1 MATGYTSI
9 EPTRPPPARM
19 TAALPSRM
27 SMAPPAQMTLASPAQ
42 RNIAPIAV
50 MTATAPRLFN
60 TPSSPSLVRRQ
71 GGARATLGDPTNR
84 QNAAAHLS
92 RILASLFQAYPHA
105 QQVGD
110 VGNII
115 QQMGVA
121 ARRGEV
127 NELLRLHGTVLAILM
142 IAESND
148 HMR

>member
-1 MATGYTSI
+1 
-9 EPTRPPPARM
+9 M
-19 TAALPSRM
+19 TA
-27 SMAPPAQMTLASPAQ
+27 APPAQMTMAPPDQMTAAPPVY
-42 RNIAPIAV
+42 RNIALMAI
-50 MTATAPRLFN
+50 MTAPPSHPYP
-60 TPSSPSLVRRQ
+60 PSSPALAQRQ
-71 GGARATLGDPTNR
+71 AGSPTAPGDPTNR

-127 NELLRLHGTVLAILM
+127 NELLRLHGTVLAVLM
-142 IAESND
+142 FAESGD
-148 HMR
+148 YFR